1 MTSKLNII
9 LFGPPGAGKGTQ
21 ANLLQEHLGINH
33 ISSGDLFRHH
43 LRSSSALGIKAAGF
57 MNAGLLVPDELT
69 IEIILDKLSNLPS
82 GQGFML
88 DGFPR
93 TISQAKALST
103 QMDKLAL
110 SIDAVIFINV
120 DESELLKRLS
130 GRYICEDC
138 QKPHTMN
145 ESADDNQFCG
155 QCSGKLYQREDDK
168 PEAINKRIQIYRD
181 ETVPV
186 LEYYGN
192 QGILHDISGVGPV
205 GQINTDI
212 LNSLK
217 YPSAVRPHHSSQ
229 VEKTGVE

>member
-1 MTSKLNII
+1 MTSTLNII

-21 ANLLQEHLGINH
+21 ATLLKEQLSLNH

-43 LRSSSALGIKAAGF
+43 LKTNSPLGIKAAEF
-57 MNAGLLVPDELT
+57 MNSGLLVPDDLT
-69 IEIILDKLSNLPS
+69 IEIILDKLCNVSS
-82 GQGFML
+82 KQGFML

-103 QMDKLAL
+103 QMDKLSL

-120 DESELLKRLS
+120 NESELLKRLS

-145 ESADDNQFCG
+145 EYGEDNKFCG

-186 LEYYGN
+186 LEYYRS
-192 QGILHDISGVGPV
+192 QSILHDISGIGPV

-212 LNSLK
+212 LNSLNC
-217 YPSAVRPHHSSQ
+217 PSAIRPQHSSQ

>member
-130 GRYICEDC
+130 GPYICEDC
-138 QKPHTMN
+138 QKPHTMK
-145 ESADDNQFCG
+145 ESADDNQICG

-186 LEYYGN
+186 LEYYRS
-192 QGILHDISGVGPV
+192 QSILHDISGVGPV

-217 YPSAVRPHHSSQ
+217 YPSAVRPRHSSQ

>member
-1 MTSKLNII
+1 MLGTTAESKRIKTI
-9 LFGPPGAGKGTQ
+9 LEK
-21 ANLLQEHLGINH
+21 
-33 ISSGDLFRHH
+33 GDLV
-43 LRSSSALGIKAAGF
+43 S
-57 MNAGLLVPDELT
+57 DEILN
-69 IEIILDKLSNLPS
+69 EIIKKKLDSPECIN
-82 GQGFML
+82 GYIL

-103 QMDKLAL
+103 QMDKLSL

-120 DESELLKRLS
+120 NESELLKRLS

-145 ESADDNQFCG
+145 ESGEDNKFCG

-186 LEYYGN
+186 LEYYKS
-192 QGILHDISGVGPV
+192 QSILHDISGIGPV

-212 LNSLK
+212 LNSLNC
-217 YPSAVRPHHSSQ
+217 PSAIRPQHSSQ